1 MLNFIVVEDN
11 NSQREKMKKIIIKYM
26 MRNDIDY
33 DVLEY
38 NDLTT
43 DLINYINDNHYDN
56 IYILDYELPTSDA
69 LDISRLVREEDWT
82 SPIIINTVHG
92 KLAFE
97 TFKQKLQILD
107 FLDKSDTEEHEY
119 FSVFD
124 VALKVFKK
132 KPNLLKF
139 RECYKE
145 YSISMDSILYIY
157 RDSYI
162 RKLVIVTDHGE
173 YFITRNVKDMLKL
186 LDNRF
191 KITHKA
197 CIVNMERVEALLWR
211 EGIVKF
217 ENGMQIDMLSK
228 THKKEIMEY
237 GLVI

>member
-1 MLNFIVVEDN
+1 
-11 NSQREKMKKIIIKYM
+11 
-26 MRNDIDY
+26 
-33 DVLEY
+33 
-38 NDLTT
+38 
-43 DLINYINDNHYDN
+43 
-56 IYILDYELPTSDA
+56 
-69 LDISRLVREEDWT
+69 
-82 SPIIINTVHG
+82 
-92 KLAFE
+92 
-97 TFKQKLQILD
+97 
-107 FLDKSDTEEHEY
+107 
-119 FSVFD
+119 
-124 VALKVFKK
+124 
-132 KPNLLKF
+132 
-139 RECYKE
+139 
-145 YSISMDSILYIY
+145 MDSILYIY

-237 GLVI
+237 GLV